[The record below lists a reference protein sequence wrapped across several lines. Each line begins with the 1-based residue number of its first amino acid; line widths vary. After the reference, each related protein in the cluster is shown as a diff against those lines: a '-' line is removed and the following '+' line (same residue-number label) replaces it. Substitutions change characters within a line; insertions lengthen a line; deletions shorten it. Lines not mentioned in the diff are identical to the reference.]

1 MHHQTVA
8 LACRSRQLPANGSHS
23 LYLERRIAMSNKL
36 LLLASV
42 LSVLSM
48 SAAQAQE
55 TTNGANPTVS
65 QNGSTATMPPDSTG
79 YGGATNQSATGSAAK
94 DANGKQTDCA
104 PRTFCDIYKG
114 Q

>member
-1 MHHQTVA
+1 
-8 LACRSRQLPANGSHS
+8 
-23 LYLERRIAMSNKL
+23 MSNKL

-48 SAAQAQE
+48 SVAQAQE
-55 TTNGANPTVS
+55 APDGANMTAS
-65 QNGSTATMPPDSTG
+65 QNGAATTPPPDSNS
-79 YGGATNQSATGSAAK
+79 YGGATNQSAAGSTAK
-94 DANGKQTDCA
+94 DAYGKQADCA

>member
-1 MHHQTVA
+1 
-8 LACRSRQLPANGSHS
+8 
-23 LYLERRIAMSNKL
+23 MSNKL

-42 LSVLSM
+42 LCALSM

-55 TTNGANPTVS
+55 TTDGANLTAS
-65 QNGSTATMPPDSTG
+65 QSGAPATTPPDSNS
-79 YGGATNQSATGSAAK
+79 YGGATNQSASGSTAK
-94 DANGKQTDCA
+94 DAYGKQTDCA